1 MSYKNTS
8 LKSPF
13 LFSIDIIQLKIS
25 PEPLA
30 LLNPYTHMH
39 THTCAHT
46 HTPRNQGFF
55 CLSSSLAEKM
65 LSPLLP
71 FLTYRPFLNVSP
83 SRLLFHRTSRVV
95 QQLRLQA
102 SNARGTGL
110 LPGQGTKIPHA
121 TLMKRLLF

>member
-8 LKSPF
+8 LISPF

-39 THTCAHT
+39 THTCIHT
-46 HTPRNQGFF
+46 HRGTKAFF

>member
-39 THTCAHT
+39 THTCTHT
-46 HTPRNQGFF
+46 HRGTRAFF

-83 SRLLFHRTSRVV
+83 SRLLFHRTSLVV
-95 QQLRLQA
+95 QKLRLQA
-102 SNARGTGL
+102 SDAGGAGL